1 MLAEIKNSISKM
13 NSHSSTLSVVSCQLS
28 VFLII
33 FICSLISPQ
42 PAYSF
47 NIPEKFEYDLTWT
60 GIKAGTSTLEITNAG
75 NGIKIISTSKS
86 VKWVSVF
93 YDVDDR
99 VESTLVKNPDILFVG
114 QPVKYRIKLQE
125 GKHRRDKEFIFNHT
139 TGKAVY
145 IDYLANEKQEF
156 AVPFFVFDPLSS
168 FYYIRTLKLEVGH
181 SVYVTVFDSKKTRN
195 VEVQVL
201 RKEKV
206 ALPTGTVDTI
216 VIKPLMKS
224 EGIFYKKGNIHI
236 WLTDD
241 EKRIPVKLQTKVAV
255 GSVTATLTGGRY

>member
-1 MLAEIKNSISKM
+1 MLHCRWIFLIFVLGIFLSPSIS
-13 NSHSSTLSVVSCQLS
+13 
-28 VFLII
+28 F
-33 FICSLISPQ
+33 
-42 PAYSF
+42 SF
-47 NIPEKFEYDLTWT
+47 NIPEKFEYDLTWA

-75 NGIKIISTSKS
+75 NSIKIISTSKS

-125 GKHRRDKEFIFNHT
+125 GRQRRDKEVIFKHPA
-139 TGKAVY
+139 GKAVY
-145 IDYLANEKQEF
+145 TDYLANEKQEF
-156 AVPFFVFDPLSS
+156 PVPFFVFDPLSS
-168 FYYIRTLKLEVGH
+168 FYYIRTLQLEVGH
-181 SVYVTVFDSKKTRN
+181 SVYVTVFDSKKTWN
-195 VEVQVL
+195 VEIQVL

-255 GSVTATLTGGRY
+255 GSVTATLVGGRY

>member
-1 MLAEIKNSISKM
+1 MLYCRWIFLIFVLGIFLIPSIS
-13 NSHSSTLSVVSCQLS
+13 
-28 VFLII
+28 F
-33 FICSLISPQ
+33 
-42 PAYSF
+42 SF
-47 NIPEKFEYDLTWT
+47 NIPEKFEYDLTWA

-75 NGIKIISTSKS
+75 NSIKIISTAKS

-99 VESTLVKNPDILFVG
+99 VESTLVKNPDMLFVG

-125 GKHRRDKEFIFNHT
+125 GRQRRDKEVIFNRN

-145 IDYLANEKQEF
+145 IDYLAKEKQEF
-156 AVPFFVFDPLSS
+156 AVPFFIFDPLSS
-168 FYYIRTLKLEVGH
+168 FYYIRTLQLEVGH
-181 SVYVTVFDSKKTRN
+181 SVYVTVFDSKKTWN

-206 ALPTGTVDTI
+206 ALPAGTVDTI
-216 VIKPLMKS
+216 VVKPLMKS

-255 GSVTATLTGGRY
+255 GSVTATLVGGRY